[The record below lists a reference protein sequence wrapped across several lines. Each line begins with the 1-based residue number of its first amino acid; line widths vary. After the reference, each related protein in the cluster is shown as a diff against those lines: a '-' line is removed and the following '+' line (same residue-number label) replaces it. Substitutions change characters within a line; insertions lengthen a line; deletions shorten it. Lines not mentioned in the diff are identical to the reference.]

1 MARKSVPKGSEI
13 SSVDTVFSK
22 RQRDI
27 QGGGISDSE
36 SLTHSSGIKTFLS
49 EKGLQVVSL
58 RGLKMKCRIP
68 LESSKDN
75 PSLK

>member
-27 QGGGISDSE
+27 QGGGISYSE

-49 EKGLQVVSL
+49 EKRASGCEFDRTENERQNTS
-58 RGLKMKCRIP
+58 
-68 LESSKDN
+68 
-75 PSLK
+75 